1 MSRPRGGGRL
11 SLAPLP
17 EAAWPALD
25 RHAWAEARAGGDD
38 PLEDPGLAAHWAPG
52 TTEHTAY
59 CYGAWLAWLAAEGE
73 LYAEASPVERITR
86 ERARRY
92 LAWLRSALAPG
103 TVATMMTRL
112 KEAVRIMAPEAEIGW
127 LRAGAARLHR
137 MAVPVRNKLPR
148 LVEVDRLVT
157 AGFAVMAQ
165 AEAASLPPRRRA
177 LLYRD
182 GLVLAFLALRPVR
195 VSNLAAMRLDQHIVR
210 DGETIHVRFS
220 AGEVKNR
227 RPLEFSWPTCLL
239 DPFHTYLE
247 VHRPALLADTETP
260 VLWLGRKGPLT
271 VSGITQ
277 VIRAVSERELGMA
290 LNPHLFR
297 DCAATMVATQ
307 DPEHAR
313 IIASIL
319 GHARPETSERYYN
332 HAQSMAA
339 GRAYQE
345 IVRRQRG
352 SRGRRSSASRTGAGS

>member
-1 MSRPRGGGRL
+1 
-11 SLAPLP
+11 
-17 EAAWPALD
+17 
-25 RHAWAEARAGGDD
+25 
-38 PLEDPGLAAHWAPG
+38 
-52 TTEHTAY
+52 
-59 CYGAWLAWLAAEGE
+59 LAWLAAEGE

-165 AEAASLPPRRRA
+165 AEAASLA
-177 LLYRD
+177 
-182 GLVLAFLALRPVR
+182 
-195 VSNLAAMRLDQHIVR
+195 
-210 DGETIHVRFS
+210 
-220 AGEVKNR
+220 
-227 RPLEFSWPTCLL
+227 PL
-239 DPFHTYLE
+239 HTYLA
-247 VHRPALLADTETP
+247 VHRPTLLVTPETP
-260 VLWLGRKGPLT
+260 ALWLGRNGPLT

-319 GHARPETSERYYN
+319 GHARQETSERYYN

-345 IVRRQRG
+345 IVHRQRG

>member
-1 MSRPRGGGRL
+1 MSRPRGGRRL
-11 SLAPLP
+11 PLAPLS

-25 RHAWAEARAGGDD
+25 RHAWAIARSGND
-38 PLEDPGLAAHWAPG
+38 PLEDPGLAAHWASG

-73 LYAEASPVERITR
+73 LEPTTLPAERVTR
-86 ERARRY
+86 ARARRY
-92 LAWLRSALAPG
+92 LTWLQAVLAPE

-112 KEAVRIMAPEAEIGW
+112 HEVIRVMAPGADVRW
-127 LRAGAARLHR
+127 LRAGATRLHR
-137 MAVPVRNKLPR
+137 RAVPVRNKLPK
-148 LVEVDRLVT
+148 LVAVDRLVT

-165 AEAASLPPRRRA
+165 AETASLPPRRRA

-210 DGETIHVRFS
+210 DDDTIHVRFS

-239 DPFHTYLE
+239 DPLHTYLE

-277 VIRAVSERELGMA
+277 VILAATKREFGEA
-290 LNPHLFR
+290 LNPHMFR
-297 DCAATMVATQ
+297 DCAATTVATQ